1 MTSAEG
7 FIGGYW
13 LDPVDAEGFGF
24 VLFETAEQ
32 ARRATPPA
40 VSWAASGVE
49 ILDVDNGEEAETL
62 FDALSDGGDVMMPLA
77 ETEWAEKYGMCTD
90 KFGVRWQLNYT
101 GDAQVSGDQEG
112 GT

>member
-1 MTSAEG
+1 MHAALVRLTIDPTRASAAASAFTEDILPRVTSAEG

-49 ILDVDNGEEAETL
+49 ILDVEIRRVA
-62 FDALSDGGDVMMPLA
+62 VKVP
-77 ETEWAEKYGMCTD
+77 
-90 KFGVRWQLNYT
+90 
-101 GDAQVSGDQEG
+101 
-112 GT
+112 